1 MEIDDLR
8 QRLDCRLVAE
18 HYGVHF
24 KRKQGQWWLT
34 HCINHEAHAHGD
46 RNPSFS
52 VGKQGYKCFSANC
65 SISGDVFDLIA
76 WFEEIDPKQNFTQIL
91 EIASEH
97 AGILPQHKPN
107 PTPHTS
113 NHTADPDLERYLA
126 PQEPLF
132 SLAPTHPRLRMMKEL
147 WVLLKDAPL
156 SDEACIWLESRG
168 LSAAVAH
175 AYGCRDWMV
184 KKDDIL
190 NLMTSWSDDDL
201 CAAGLATWQNDQ
213 LKLWAGLRA
222 LSGEAW
228 ARGLALPM
236 FYEEYQEVP
245 LAWRWRLFEPLTFE
259 QGGTLKA
266 MAQYS
271 GEPALPMV
279 PLGLKPIESQ
289 EIERLTNRSN
299 PTSEDTPYVVI
310 IAEGEPDFLSIAEIG
325 VKIDRNIRV
334 VPLGIVAVSQR
345 FPVQYIDL
353 LLHAQRVIV
362 MLDQGRMIK
371 QFGLHGG
378 EDRAYQIAAMLLRAR
393 QKSSNGFDDAF
404 EYLESHFQIALQRD
418 EMDVNDLHQQNK
430 LQGLIEHLLD
440 HPPEKAPLFARRALW
455 KAALEG
461 KGSDLQSQEAQL
473 KSQLKRDKKALLDQL
488 GAIDAKLQH
497 FEPVRGWQAAFQPLS
512 ALGWLERDAPARRVL
527 LSYEN
532 NCILPLGKVGF
543 FAGEGGIGKSW
554 ALTQLAVSVCTGL
567 PWLQTFHVPESSV
580 GAVVMIMAEE
590 DAEEMH
596 RRLRHV
602 VHHLGLAAHQQS
614 DLNQR
619 LWPMPM
625 AGQFVEFLTEGEV
638 SKHFEQFKS
647 LLMAHAPPGGWS
659 MIVLDPASRFMGAE
673 TEKDNALATRFV
685 QLLEQLT
692 TLPGQPTVICA
703 HHTTKTSRTAQG
715 GAGHSVAMRGAS
727 ALTDGA
733 RWQGNL
739 FADEDEQG
747 ELLKDRAVFTVV
759 KSNYGPKPPAVY
771 LKRKAH
777 SGVLIPYEDV
787 FAYSASDAFSQFD

>member
-24 KRKQGQWWLT
+24 KRKQGQWWTT
-34 HCINHEAHAHGD
+34 HCINQDAHAHGD

-52 VGKQGYKCFSANC
+52 VGHQGYKCFSANC

-97 AGILPQHKPN
+97 AGILPQYQ
-107 PTPHTS
+107 PTPTHHQS
-113 NHTADPDLERYLA
+113 NQPVDPELERYLA

-132 SLAPTHPRLRMMKEL
+132 SLAPTHPRLRIMKQL
-147 WVLLKDAPL
+147 WEILKDAPL
-156 SDEACIWLESRG
+156 SDDAHVWLKSRG
-168 LSAAVAH
+168 ISAEVAH
-175 AYGCRDWMV
+175 AYGCRDWAS

-190 NLMTSWSDDDL
+190 NLMASWSDDDL
-201 CAAGLATWQNDQ
+201 CVAGLATWQDDK

-236 FYEEYQEVP
+236 FYEESPQVP

-271 GEPALPMV
+271 GEPTLPMV
-279 PLGLKPIESQ
+279 PLGLKPIENQ
-289 EIERLTNRSN
+289 EITRLSSRPN
-299 PTSEDTPYVVI
+299 PVFDDSPYVVI

-325 VKIDRNIRV
+325 VQLDRDIRV

-371 QFGLHGG
+371 QYGLHGG

-393 QKSSNGFDDAF
+393 QKSSNSFEEAF
-404 EYLESHFQIALQRD
+404 EYIESHFQIALQRD

-430 LQGLIEHLLD
+430 LKGLIEHLLD

-461 KGSDLQSQEAQL
+461 KGSDLQKQEAQL

-488 GAIDAKLQH
+488 GVIDTKLQH

-512 ALGWLERDAPARRVL
+512 ALGWLEREAPARRVL
-527 LSYEN
+527 LSHKGE
-532 NCILPLGKVGF
+532 CVLPLGKVGF
-543 FAGEGGIGKSW
+543 FVGEGGIGKSW
-554 ALTQLAVSVCTGL
+554 ALTQLAVSVTTGT
-567 PWLQTFHVPESSV
+567 PWLQTFQVPETSIGSV
-580 GAVVMIMAEE
+580 VLIMAEE

-596 RRLRHV
+596 RRLRNIV
-602 VHHLGLAAHQQS
+602 QHLNLAAHHQS
-614 DLNQR
+614 DLSQR

-625 AGQFVEFLTEGEV
+625 AGQFVEFLTEGET
-638 SKHFEQFKS
+638 SQHFDQFKS
-647 LLMAHAPPGGWS
+647 LLLAHAPPEGWS
-659 MIVLDPASRFMGAE
+659 LIVLDPASRFMGADA
-673 TEKDNALATRFV
+673 EKDNALATRFV

-692 TLPGQPTVICA
+692 SLPGQPTVLCV
-703 HHTTKTSRTAQG
+703 HHTTKMSRTGQG
-715 GAGHSVAMRGAS
+715 GAGRAGALRGAS

-747 ELLKDRAVFTVV
+747 DVLEDRAVFSVT

-777 SGVLIPYEDV
+777 SGVLIPYDNEWMPG
-787 FAYSASDAFSQFD
+787 AFSSAFEE